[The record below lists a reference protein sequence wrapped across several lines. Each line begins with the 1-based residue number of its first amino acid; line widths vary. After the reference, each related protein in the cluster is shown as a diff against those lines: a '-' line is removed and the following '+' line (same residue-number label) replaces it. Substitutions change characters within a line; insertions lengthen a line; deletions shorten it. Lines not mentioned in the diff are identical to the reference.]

1 MSFFDSPMI
10 RSEVVDLQMR
20 FEELQSKISTFSSM
34 PLEEKREFLCKMTE
48 LIEKQKILYMRLL
61 LSDDPIA
68 VGIRNNMDS
77 LAKAFGS
84 DSLLDILSNMQNRLE
99 RPAKTLDNEA

>member
-10 RSEVVDLQMR
+10 RSEVVDIQMR
-20 FEELQSKISTFSSM
+20 FEELQSKINIFSSM

-99 RPAKTLDNEA
+99 RPAKTLDNDA

>member
-1 MSFFDSPMI
+1 MI
-10 RSEVVDLQMR
+10 RSEVVDIQMR
-20 FEELQSKISTFSSM
+20 FEELQSKINIFSSM
-34 PLEEKREFLCKMTE
+34 PLEEKREFLFKMTE

-61 LSDDPIA
+61 LSDDPVA

-99 RPAKTLDNEA
+99 RPAKTLDNDA

>member
-1 MSFFDSPMI
+1 MSFFDSPII
-10 RSEVVDLQMR
+10 RAEVVDIQMR
-20 FEELQSKISTFSSM
+20 FEDLQSKINEFSSM
-34 PLEEKREFLCKMTE
+34 SLSDKREFLRKMTE

-68 VGIRNNMDS
+68 IGIRNNMDS

-84 DSLLDILSNMQNRLE
+84 NSLLDILSNMQNRIE
-99 RPAKTLDNEA
+99 TPAKTLDNEA

>member
-1 MSFFDSPMI
+1 MI
-10 RSEVVDLQMR
+10 RSEVVDIQMR
-20 FEELQSKISTFSSM
+20 FEELQSKINIFSSM

-99 RPAKTLDNEA
+99 RPAKTLDNDA